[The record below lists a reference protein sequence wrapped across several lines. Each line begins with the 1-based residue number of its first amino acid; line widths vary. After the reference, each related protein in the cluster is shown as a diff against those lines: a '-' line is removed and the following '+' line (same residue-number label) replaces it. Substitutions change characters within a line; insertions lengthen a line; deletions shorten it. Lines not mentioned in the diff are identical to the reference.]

1 MSQAGKILEIAG
13 KHHGMVTAA
22 QVSEAGIHRGYLA
35 SLLAQGRLGR
45 AGRGSYV
52 LPDRL
57 EDEFLT
63 LQSRFKRGVFSLE
76 TALYLHG
83 LTDRTPDRFCM
94 TFPAGYN
101 TGALRREHVRV
112 NRVKTELHG
121 RGVVEIQSPGGH
133 FIRVYDAERT
143 LCDILKGR
151 SNVDVH
157 IVSDAFKRYVRR
169 RQKNVPRLSA
179 YAKLL
184 RVESKVRSYLEALL

>member
-1 MSQAGKILEIAG
+1 MSQAEKILDMARR
-13 KHHGMVTAA
+13 HHGMVTSA

-35 SLLAQGRLGR
+35 SLLAQGCLERV
-45 AGRGSYV
+45 GRGSYV

-57 EDEFLT
+57 EDAFLT
-63 LQSRFKRGVFSLE
+63 LQSRFKRGVYSLE

-101 TGALRREHVRV
+101 TGAIRKEHVRV

-121 RGVVEIQSPGGH
+121 RGVVEIKTPGGH
-133 FIRVYDAERT
+133 FVRAYDVERT

-151 SNVDVH
+151 SFVDAH

-179 YAKLL
+179 YAKLF
-184 RVESKVRSYLEALL
+184 RVENKVRAYLEALL